1 MITVSSPSQDDQGL
15 IVFQA
20 GPSNATKQAW
30 CLIPALLHC
39 AAAKSKFRSAL
50 ALFEQKAV
58 TLIEP
63 FSHTATVH
71 KLNPQYKGAGTGE
84 LVPSLAK
91 HNRL

>member
-1 MITVSSPSQDDQGL
+1 MVTVSSPSQDDQGL
-15 IVFQA
+15 IVLQTS
-20 GPSNATKQAW
+20 PSSATKQAW
-30 CLIPALLHC
+30 CLIPGLLHC
-39 AAAKSKFRSAL
+39 VVAKSKFRSAL

-63 FSHTATVH
+63 FSYTATVH
-71 KLNPQYKGAGTGE
+71 KLNPKYKGTGTGE

>member
-1 MITVSSPSQDDQGL
+1 MDQL
-15 IVFQA
+15 FSRLA
-20 GPSNATKQAW
+20 PEMPPNKAL
-30 CLIPALLHC
+30 CLIPGLLHC

-63 FSHTATVH
+63 FSYTATVH
-71 KLNPQYKGAGTGE
+71 KLNPKYKGAGTGE